1 MGRVFNRNFEQNRYR
16 YIQFGYRYA
25 FYETK
30 SAEIGEIPDFG
41 GISPSNDI
49 IIS

>member
-1 MGRVFNRNFEQNRYR
+1 MGRVSNRNFEQNRYR

-30 SAEIGEIPDFG
+30 SAEIGDIDFG